1 MNNNQAAGLFKTQTI
16 WAREDNV
23 NFFPG
28 TLGRPHES
36 DR

>member
-1 MNNNQAAGLFKTQTI
+1 LFKTRQTI